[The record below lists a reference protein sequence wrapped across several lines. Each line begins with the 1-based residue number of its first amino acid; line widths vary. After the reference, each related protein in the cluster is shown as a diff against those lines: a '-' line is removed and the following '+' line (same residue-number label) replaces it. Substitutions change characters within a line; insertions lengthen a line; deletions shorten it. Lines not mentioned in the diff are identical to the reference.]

1 MKFQIERIDAGTR
14 KLVIDYISNNW
25 GSNIIVTKGKVHNA
39 EELPGFVALV
49 DGEVKG
55 SITYNIENNECEI
68 VSLGSLQEN
77 IGIGSELINR
87 VVNEAKNNGCK
98 RVWLITTNDNIH
110 AIRFYQK
117 RGFDMV
123 ALHRNAINESRKI
136 KPQIPLTGIDGIP
149 ILHEIEFE
157 IIL

>member
-14 KLVIDYISNNW
+14 KFVIDYISNNW

>member
-49 DGEVKG
+49 DREVKG

>member
-14 KLVIDYISNNW
+14 KFVIDYISNNW

-87 VVNEAKNNGCK
+87 VVNETKNNGCK

>member
-14 KLVIDYISNNW
+14 KFVIDYISNNW

-117 RGFDMV
+117 E
-123 ALHRNAINESRKI
+123 ALIWWPYIEM
-136 KPQIPLTGIDGIP
+136 PLMNQEKSSP
-149 ILHEIEFE
+149 RSL
-157 IIL
+157 

>member
-1 MKFQIERIDAGTR
+1 MEFTITSIDTGTR
-14 KLVIDYISNNW
+14 KFVVDYIGKNW
-25 GSNIIVTKGKVHNA
+25 GSSIIVTRGKVHKA
-39 EELPGFVALV
+39 ETLPGFVALV
-49 DGEVKG
+49 DGKVKG
-55 SITYNIENNECEI
+55 IITYHIEKDECEI
-68 VSLGSLQEN
+68 VSLDSLYEN
-77 IGIGSELINR
+77 HGIGSALIVR
-87 VVNEAKNNGCK
+87 VIREARANGCK
-98 RVWLITTNDNIH
+98 RVWLITTNDNTH

-123 ALHRNAINESRKI
+123 AVHRNAINESRKI